1 MSTPSPSAERRA
13 MSTAQEITI
22 VHPRK
27 KQTTRAERMVSELFA
42 RADIEINGD
51 RPCDIQVNDERFYR
65 RIIKDGTLG
74 FGESY
79 MKGWWDCDDIEEL
92 CARAIHGRIETA
104 IRPSLGALVEVAF
117 SLLLNLQSKSRTRV
131 VAHQHYD
138 LGNDFFGAMLDP
150 SMQYSC
156 AYFNGTTDLAAAQE
170 LKMELICK
178 KLALQPGMRLL
189 DIGCG
194 WGGLAKF
201 AAENHGCEVVGIT
214 ISEEQKTYA
223 EAHCKDLPVEIRLQ
237 DYRDVKGE
245 FDAIAS
251 VGMLEHVGPKNYRR
265 YMDLASHSLKPG
277 GLFLCHTIT
286 ANEPGIACDRFIS
299 RYIFA
304 NSAIPTA
311 AQVLQAAEPYF
322 VNEDMHNLGPY
333 YVPTL
338 RAWEAG
344 FMRSREEFRQRYGEE
359 FVRMW
364 RLYLLS
370 CSGAFRARSLQ
381 VFQFLFSAGGIET
394 ARPLRIS

>member
-1 MSTPSPSAERRA
+1 M
-13 MSTAQEITI
+13 
-22 VHPRK
+22 
-27 KQTTRAERMVSELFA
+27 
-42 RADIEINGD
+42 
-51 RPCDIQVNDERFYR
+51 
-65 RIIKDGTLG
+65 
-74 FGESY
+74 
-79 MKGWWDCDDIEEL
+79 
-92 CARAIHGRIETA
+92 
-104 IRPSLGALVEVAF
+104 
-117 SLLLNLQSKSRTRV
+117 
-131 VAHQHYD
+131 
-138 LGNDFFGAMLDP
+138 
-150 SMQYSC
+150 
-156 AYFNGTTDLAAAQE
+156 
-170 LKMELICK
+170 
-178 KLALQPGMRLL
+178 
-189 DIGCG
+189 
-194 WGGLAKF
+194 
-201 AAENHGCEVVGIT
+201 
-214 ISEEQKTYA
+214 
-223 EAHCKDLPVEIRLQ
+223 EIRQQ
-237 DYRDVKGE
+237 DYREMQGE
-245 FDAIAS
+245 YDAIAS

-265 YMDLASHSLKPG
+265 YMDLASHCLKPG

-394 ARPLRIS
+394 ARPLRMS

>member
-1 MSTPSPSAERRA
+1 MSAAAT
-13 MSTAQEITI
+13 EITI
-22 VHPRK
+22 VHPREK
-27 KQTTRAERMVSELFA
+27 KITRAERLVTEIFA
-42 RADIEINGD
+42 RADIEINGSK
-51 RPCDIQVNDERFYR
+51 PCDIQVRDERFYSR
-65 RIIKDGTLG
+65 VLKDGTLG

-79 MKGWWDCDDIEEL
+79 MQGWWECDDIEEM

-104 IRPSLGALVEVAF
+104 IKPSLGALVEVAL
-117 SLLLNLQSKSRTRV
+117 SLLLNLQSKSRSRV
-131 VAHQHYD
+131 VARRHYD

-156 AYFNGTTDLAAAQE
+156 AYFCNTTDLAVAQE
-170 LKMELICK
+170 LKMEIICK
-178 KLALQPGMRLL
+178 KLGLQPGMRFL

-214 ISEEQKTYA
+214 ISEEQKRYA
-223 EAHCKDLPVEIRLQ
+223 ETHCAGLPVEILLQ
-237 DYRDVKGE
+237 DYRDVDGE

-251 VGMLEHVGPKNYRR
+251 VGMLEHVGPRNYRR
-265 YMDLASHSLKPG
+265 YMETASQSLKPG

-299 RYIFA
+299 RHIFA

-381 VFQFLFSAGGIET
+381 VFQFLFSSGGIET
-394 ARPLRIS
+394 PRPLRIS